1 MMWLHFSHSSCLS
14 QKKGVKKFAS
24 VKKNSQTDCC
34 TMYPTAIHAFYK
46 FSALEFRKTSLK
58 DIHSDLFIFR
68 KQLKMKGFVNYN
80 TIFPIYCYEQVR
92 VRFLVS
98 EERF

>member
-1 MMWLHFSHSSCLS
+1 MMCLHFSHSSCLS
-14 QKKGVKKFAS
+14 PKKKRVKKFAS

-80 TIFPIYCYEQVR
+80 TIFPIYCCEQV
-92 VRFLVS
+92 
-98 EERF
+98 